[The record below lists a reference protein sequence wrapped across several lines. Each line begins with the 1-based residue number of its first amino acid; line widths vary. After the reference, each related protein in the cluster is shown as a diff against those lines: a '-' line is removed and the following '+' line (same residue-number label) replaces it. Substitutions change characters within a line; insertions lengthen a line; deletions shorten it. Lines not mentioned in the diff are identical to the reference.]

1 MPTVDE
7 KQIDGRALIE
17 QVRELPGGDELFQLV
32 AAREDA
38 ELVGGAV
45 RDLLLGASPRELD
58 IVVDGDA
65 EVLAE
70 KLIEMID
77 EGRFA
82 AAGFAGGAVEAH
94 ERFGTASVSWPG
106 GRVDVA
112 TRRAESYAAPGALPD
127 VRAGTAEEDLHRRD
141 FTVNA
146 IALALGGAR
155 RGELRSVPGALED
168 LAERRLRVLHEQSF
182 RDDPT
187 RLLRL
192 ARYAS
197 RLGFLAEEETARLA
211 REAVAA
217 GALQTVS
224 RARFGAE
231 LRLALS
237 EPDPVT
243 ALTALDALG
252 ALAALDPAMRFDAS
266 LAKAALAELPS
277 DGRADVLLFAILLLP
292 IADAPGE
299 SELALRALL
308 DALELGAIE
317 RDLAIRTAL
326 GAPVLVAGLE
336 EQLRPSELDEAAR
349 AHTLEAAAL
358 AAALGEARGNRE
370 TPRAARR
377 WLSDLRKVRLQINGE
392 DLLAAG
398 IAPGPEVGE
407 RLRRALRRKL
417 DGELADGRE
426 AELSAA
432 MEDT

>member
-1 MPTVDE
+1 MPAVQE
-7 KQIDGRALIE
+7 MRIDGQALIE
-17 QVRELPGGDELFQLV
+17 RVRQLPGGAELLQL
-32 AAREDA
+32 ASAREDI
-38 ELVGGAV
+38 ELVGGAA
-45 RDLLLGASPRELD
+45 RDLLLGITPRELD
-58 IVVDGDA
+58 VVVDGEA
-65 EVLAE
+65 EALAE
-70 KLIEMID
+70 KMIEMID
-77 EGRFA
+77 KGRFG
-82 AAGFAGGAVEAH
+82 AGGSAGGAVEAH
-94 ERFGTASVSWPG
+94 ERFGTASVSWPD

-127 VRAGTAEEDLHRRD
+127 VRPGTGEEDLHRRD

-146 IALALGGAR
+146 VAVALGGAR

-197 RLGFLAEEETARLA
+197 RLGFVAEDETARLA

-237 EPDPVT
+237 EPDPVA
-243 ALTALDALG
+243 ALTGIDALG

-266 LAKAALAELPS
+266 LAKAALAELPP

-299 SELALRALL
+299 SELQLRALL

-326 GAPVLVAGLE
+326 GAPVLVAGLA
-336 EQLRPSELDEAAR
+336 EQLRPSELHEAAR
-349 AHTLEAAAL
+349 AHTLEAVAL
-358 AAALGEARGNRE
+358 AAAVGEARGKRE

-377 WLSDLRKVRLQINGE
+377 WLSDLRKVHLQINGD

-398 IAPGPEVGE
+398 IVPGREVGE
-407 RLRRALRRKL
+407 RLRHTLGRKL